1 MVYKSPLFWPQSLWA
16 KFTLARKTPGVVVLE
31 EGSEFMASHVRERKK
46 GREQCFLLTAVG
58 MWLCAVMASD
68 QKRSRFSNSS
78 YINKHE
84 AFHLCHSE
92 GWIHPLTM
100 LPDIRPLFFTEANLT
115 ALALCNSFLTC
126 FPASGLALSNPSL
139 SAASMLL
146 AKDRDDPVTSSL
158 QISPWLSLPWDHFY
172 SLYPG

>member
-1 MVYKSPLFWPQSLWA
+1 
-16 KFTLARKTPGVVVLE
+16 
-31 EGSEFMASHVRERKK
+31 
-46 GREQCFLLTAVG
+46 
-58 MWLCAVMASD
+58 
-68 QKRSRFSNSS
+68 
-78 YINKHE
+78 
-84 AFHLCHSE
+84 
-92 GWIHPLTM
+92 M
-100 LPDIRPLFFTEANLT
+100 LPDIGPLFFTEANLT
-115 ALALCNSFLTC
+115 ALALCNSFLTR